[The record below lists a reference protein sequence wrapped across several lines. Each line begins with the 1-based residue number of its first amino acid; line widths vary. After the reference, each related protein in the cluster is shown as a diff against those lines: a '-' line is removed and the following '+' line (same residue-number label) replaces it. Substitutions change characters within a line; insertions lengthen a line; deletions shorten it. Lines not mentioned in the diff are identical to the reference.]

1 MGKNCCKHGLLNM
14 SSDLKFR
21 KKPKIL
27 IFIRNYLPGFRSG
40 GPVRSVSNIV
50 KALSSEYEFYVVCLN
65 RDHGVSEPYP
75 NLVRDQWIELGKTQ
89 VYYAADNQLTFAFYR
104 KIFRDLGPD
113 FIYLNSLL
121 DIDFSIKPFLVA
133 GRGRKVPIILAPRG
147 ELSVGALGLKAFR
160 KGIFIALAKAFKLYK
175 YVAWHASSI
184 GEQER
189 ILSIFSPAASQI
201 FHASNLPTISNDH
214 LSKREKRTG
223 ALRIVLAARIS
234 LMKNTHAA
242 IRIAGKLQGDVELDL
257 WGPLEDAEYWKKCQ
271 EQIRLCPPNVKVQY
285 RGEATHEKLQI
296 LLHEYDVF
304 LLPTLGEN
312 FGHSIIEAMS
322 MGIPVVISNRTPWKN
337 LKDAGVGADLPI
349 ENEAAF
355 IKQLEDYLDM
365 DETRFDMVRNSCR
378 QYVTTWAIESINLD
392 SYRNMFK
399 RVTIFGVDDNLAFK
413 NHH

>member
-1 MGKNCCKHGLLNM
+1 MGKNHCKNGLRMISRNLD
-14 SSDLKFR
+14 SQ
-21 KKPKIL
+21 KKTKVL

-40 GPVRSVSNIV
+40 GPVRSVANIV
-50 KALSSEYEFYVVCLN
+50 KALSSEYDFYVVCLN

-75 NLVRDQWIELGKTQ
+75 DLARGEWVDLGKTH
-89 VYYAADNQLTFAFYR
+89 VYYAADDELTFTFYR
-104 KIFRDLGPD
+104 KIFRDIGPD

-121 DIDFSIKPFLVA
+121 DRNFSIKPFLAA

-160 KGIFIALAKAFKLYK
+160 KRVFMALIKAVKLYK
-175 YVAWHASSI
+175 YVTWHASSI

-214 LSKREKRTG
+214 LSNREKRTG

-242 IRIAGKLQGDVELDL
+242 IRIAGKLQGDIELDL

-285 RGEATHEKLQI
+285 RGEATHEKLQK

-322 MGIPVVISNRTPWKN
+322 LGMPVVISNRTPWKN

-355 IKQLEDYLDM
+355 IRQLEDYLDM
-365 DETRFDMVRNSCR
+365 DETRFGMVRNSCR
-378 QYVTTWAIESINLD
+378 QYAAKWAAESINLD
-392 SYRNMFK
+392 SYRSMFK
-399 RVTIFGVDDNLAFK
+399 RVTIFGVDNNLAFK

>member
-1 MGKNCCKHGLLNM
+1 M
-14 SSDLKFR
+14 SGDQKFQ
-21 KKPKIL
+21 KTPKIL

-75 NLVRDQWIELGKTQ
+75 NFVRGRWIELGKTQ
-89 VYYAADNQLTFAFYR
+89 VYYAANDELTFAFYR
-104 KIFRDLGPD
+104 KIFRDIGPD

-121 DIDFSIKPFLVA
+121 DRDFSIKPFLAA
-133 GRGRKVPIILAPRG
+133 GRGRKVQVILAPRG

-160 KGIFIALAKAFKLYK
+160 KGIFITLAKAIKFYK

-184 GEQER
+184 GEQEQ
-189 ILSIFSPAASQI
+189 ILSIFTPAASQI
-201 FHASNLPTISNDH
+201 FHASNLPTISKENP
-214 LSKREKRTG
+214 LNREKRPG

-242 IRIAGKLQGDVELDL
+242 IRIAGNHG
-257 WGPLEDAEYWKKCQ
+257 
-271 EQIRLCPPNVKVQY
+271 
-285 RGEATHEKLQI
+285 
-296 LLHEYDVF
+296 YDVF

-322 MGIPVVISNRTPWKN
+322 VGMPVVISNRTPWKN
-337 LKDAGVGADLPI
+337 LKDASVGADLPI

-365 DETRFDMVRNSCR
+365 DEARFDMVRNSCR
-378 QYVTTWAIESINLD
+378 QYVTTWATESINLD

-399 RVTIFGVDDNLAFK
+399 RVTIFGVDDNLTFK